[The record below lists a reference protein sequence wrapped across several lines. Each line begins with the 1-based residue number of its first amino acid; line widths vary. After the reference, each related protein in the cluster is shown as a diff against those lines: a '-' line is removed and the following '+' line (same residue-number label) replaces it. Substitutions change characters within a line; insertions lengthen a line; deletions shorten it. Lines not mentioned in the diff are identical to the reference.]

1 MTIKTGKKLEAFHD
15 GKISPSR
22 MSTVE
27 VVDVVSITD
36 MGKKYL
42 RMWKKAIVDDFNDH
56 LLDGIMC
63 CVDGPQRLFDWNC
76 DKFIFAKIVGDNET
90 EKDPIMFAKCARG
103 EWYGVNWN
111 YLLDVDGRAL
121 KKNMPFWEEYA
132 REEMGKKLVWN
143 KKEHRLEY
151 FDIKTGK
158 KVES

>member
-1 MTIKTGKKLEAFHD
+1 MKVKIGKKLEAYHD

-36 MGKKYL
+36 MSKKYL
-42 RMWKKAIVDDFNDH
+42 RMWKKAIVDDFNEY

-63 CVDGPQRLFDWNC
+63 RAEGPQRFFDWNC
-76 DKFIFAKIVGDNET
+76 DKFIFAKIVGDKET
-90 EKDPIMFAKCARG
+90 EDDPIMFAKCPGG

-121 KKNMPFWEEYA
+121 KKNMPFWDEYA

-158 KVES
+158 KVEP

>member
-1 MTIKTGKKLEAFHD
+1 MTIRTGKRLEAFHD

-27 VVDVVSITD
+27 VIDVVSITE
-36 MGKKYL
+36 MSKKYL
-42 RMWKKAIVDDFNDH
+42 RMWKKAIVDDFNEH

-63 CVDGPQRLFDWNC
+63 YVDDPQRLFDWNC
-76 DKFIFAKIVGDNET
+76 DKFIFAKIVGDKET

-158 KVES
+158 KVEP